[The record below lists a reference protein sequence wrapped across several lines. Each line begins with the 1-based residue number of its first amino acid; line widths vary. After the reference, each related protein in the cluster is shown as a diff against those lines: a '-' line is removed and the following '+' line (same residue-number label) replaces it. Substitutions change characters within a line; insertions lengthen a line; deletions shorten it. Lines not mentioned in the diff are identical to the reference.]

1 MPQMTRF
8 VALLRGVNVAGRNK
22 IGMEALRQ
30 SCEALGWT
38 EVRSYQQSG
47 NLVFAAGE
55 ENTTELA
62 TALKARIAQDFGHE
76 LEVLVLRAEELEHVA
91 GANPLRAR
99 EGEED
104 RFCHCT
110 FLFRHVSETR
120 FGELAL
126 PLQEGE
132 RALLAGRTVFLHCP
146 QGYGKSKLNTRYF
159 EKALGVPA
167 TTRNWR
173 TVLALRDLS
182 AER

>member
-8 VALLRGVNVAGRNK
+8 VALLRGVNVSGRKK

-38 EVRSYQQSG
+38 EVRSYLQSG

-62 TALKARIAQDFGHE
+62 TALKARIAQDFGDE
-76 LEVLVLRAEELEHVA
+76 VEVLVLRAEELAQV
-91 GANPLRAR
+91 GSANPLRGRGA
-99 EGEED
+99 EEE
-104 RFCHCT
+104 RFLHCT

-126 PLQEGE
+126 PAQEGE
-132 RALLAGRTVFLHCP
+132 KAVLAGRVVFLHCP
-146 QGYGKSKLNTRYF
+146 HGYGKSKLNNRYF

>member
-62 TALKARIAQDFGHE
+62 TAL
-76 LEVLVLRAEELEHVA
+76 A
-91 GANPLRAR
+91 GLAIY
-99 EGEED
+99 
-104 RFCHCT
+104 
-110 FLFRHVSETR
+110 FL
-120 FGELAL
+120 
-126 PLQEGE
+126 
-132 RALLAGRTVFLHCP
+132 LLAAAGLFDISR
-146 QGYGKSKLNTRYF
+146 
-159 EKALGVPA
+159 
-167 TTRNWR
+167 RN
-173 TVLALRDLS
+173 L
-182 AER
+182 